1 MSDVAFTASVKQIQT
16 ERGSRRSYARLEE
29 RGGWSTAITPEI
41 AAFIAERD
49 SFFLATASAAGQP
62 YVQHRGGKPGFLH
75 VIGESTLG
83 FADVAGN
90 KQYITLG
97 NLAENDRALVFL
109 MDYLNGRRVKL
120 WVRAHVTTDAATLRS
135 LPAPVEGKAEQ
146 AIIMQ
151 LVARDE
157 NCPQHIP
164 QLISAEKVQGHIE
177 SLQARIADLEAQLRA
192 ARA

>member
-29 RGGWSTAITPEI
+29 RGGWATAITPEI

-120 WVRAHVTTDAATLRS
+120 WVRARVATDAATLRS
-135 LPAPVEGKAEQ
+135 LPAPDEGKAEQ
-146 AIIMQ
+146 AIMMQ
-151 LVARDE
+151 LVAWDE

-164 QLISAEKVQGHIE
+164 QLIHAEKVQGHIE
-177 SLQARIADLEAQLRA
+177 SLQARIAGLEAQLRA